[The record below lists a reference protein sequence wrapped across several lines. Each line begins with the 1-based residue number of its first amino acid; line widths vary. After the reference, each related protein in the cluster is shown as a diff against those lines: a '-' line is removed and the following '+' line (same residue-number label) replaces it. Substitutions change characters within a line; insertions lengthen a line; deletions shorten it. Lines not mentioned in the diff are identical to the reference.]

1 MKQLPYFLKTA
12 FTEWNRRDAAR
23 MGASLAFY
31 GLLSMAPLVVLVV
44 GICALIFGTE
54 RAQAQLLEQFRQM
67 IGDQGARTLESV
79 LKGAQQPAAGIVANA
94 IGLATLLL
102 GASGVLVELRAALN
116 QLWGIRTPDSSSGI
130 LTLVK
135 ERFLSFGMVL
145 GIGFLLLISL
155 LVSAALNLIGSYFS
169 NFNIPATVLEL
180 LNFLISV
187 SVISGMFALI
197 LRFVPDVR
205 LPWGCVL
212 RGAALTGILFTL
224 GKTAIG
230 IYLGKAGVGSAYG
243 AAGSLVVLIVWI
255 YYSAQIFYYGAIFTH
270 LTATVKSPNGTAF
283 CKTS

>member
-1 MKQLPYFLKTA
+1 
-12 FTEWNRRDAAR
+12 
-23 MGASLAFY
+23 
-31 GLLSMAPLVVLVV
+31 
-44 GICALIFGTE
+44 
-54 RAQAQLLEQFRQM
+54 
-67 IGDQGARTLESV
+67 
-79 LKGAQQPAAGIVANA
+79 
-94 IGLATLLL
+94 
-102 GASGVLVELRAALN
+102 
-116 QLWGIRTPDSSSGI
+116 
-130 LTLVK
+130 
-135 ERFLSFGMVL
+135 
-145 GIGFLLLISL
+145 
-155 LVSAALNLIGSYFS
+155 
-169 NFNIPATVLEL
+169 
-180 LNFLISV
+180 
-187 SVISGMFALI
+187 MFALI